1 MNHAIPDV
9 ETVAPPPADPSSTG
23 DRSQA
28 DQTLII
34 QANVAEP
41 LPFGQ
46 HFDPIRPVEVDVGCG
61 KGRFLLARAAAHP
74 EVQFLGIER
83 LLPRVRK
90 IDRKA
95 RRAGLT
101 NLRLLRLEASYSLRF
116 LLPPHRIRTF
126 YIFFPDPWPKRRHH
140 KRRLFSP
147 EFREALWSR
156 LETGGTLQIATD
168 HLDYFAAIQQGFRGD
183 PRFREMPPMERS
195 ADEQTDFELIFRG
208 QGLPIGA
215 CAFEALEAG
224 VHA

>member
-1 MNHAIPDV
+1 MNEAPL
-9 ETVAPPPADPSSTG
+9 TAPSAPPSVDRPPRPARTEAPGS
-23 DRSQA
+23 
-28 DQTLII
+28 LII
-34 QANVAEP
+34 PANVAEP
-41 LPFGQ
+41 LPFAAY
-46 HFDPIRPVEVDVGCG
+46 FDAQQPVEVDVGCG

-83 LLPRVRK
+83 LLLRVRK

-95 RRAGLT
+95 QRAGLT
-101 NLRLLRLEASYSLRF
+101 NLHLVRLEASYTLRF

-168 HLDYFAAIQQGFRGD
+168 HLDYFAAIQRGFRAD
-183 PRFREMPPMERS
+183 PRFRELPPMERT
-195 ADEQTDFELIFRG
+195 AEEQTDFELIFRG

-215 CAFEALEAG
+215 CAFEAREAG
-224 VHA
+224 THG